1 MQFFT
6 VLNRTFSS
14 WDWGF
19 IHEVPNGRRAMEG
32 SDKIKGVLDGSIDPQ
47 EISGDKKL
55 YSMAER
61 IYGRGCFGRDGG

>member
-1 MQFFT
+1 MKY
-6 VLNRTFSS
+6 
-14 WDWGF
+14 
-19 IHEVPNGRRAMEG
+19 PNGRRAMEG

-61 IYGRGCFGRDGG
+61 IYGRDALEEMGVELSLIHI

>member
-1 MQFFT
+1 MKY
-6 VLNRTFSS
+6 
-14 WDWGF
+14 
-19 IHEVPNGRRAMEG
+19 PNGRRAMEG

-61 IYGRGCFGRDGG
+61 IYGRDALEEMGVEPPVKPLRAALKQLMEMAE